1 MPTDCFVTVAY
12 HLFMPFFNF
21 ADYKQHYI
29 QLIKIGLPIVLGQVG
44 VIVLGF
50 ADTIMIGH
58 HTTVELA
65 AASLVNNIFNL
76 AIIFGTGFAYGL
88 TPLVGELFGRGDRDK
103 IGALLKVSLLANT
116 IVALIITAV
125 MTVVYLNI
133 DNMGQPDELMK
144 YVKPYYIIILVS
156 IFFVMIFNSFKQFAD
171 GITDTRTAMWL
182 LIIGNV
188 MNIAGNYVLIYG
200 KFGCPELGLV
210 GAGLSTLASRVAMV
224 LLFVIIFVRSERYA
238 VYRRGFAKA
247 SFDRVIFRRLNS
259 LGWPVAFQMGM
270 EGASFNLSAIMVGW
284 LGSLALAA
292 HQIAVTF
299 STLSYMVIYGMGAAT
314 SIRVSYFVGQ
324 SDYVSVRRSAFA
336 GFHLSMV
343 IIIMVSIV
351 FALLRND
358 MGYWFTDNA
367 EVAAITS
374 GLVFIVML
382 YQFGDATQI
391 VFANSLRGIS
401 DVKPMM
407 FIAFFAYF
415 VVSLPV
421 GYFLGFVVDLGIYG
435 IWLAYPIGLT
445 TAGVLFFLRFNRKTS
460 LTKVSRLSS

>member
-1 MPTDCFVTVAY
+1 
-12 HLFMPFFNF
+12 MPFFNF

-103 IGALLKVSLLANT
+103 IGALLKGSLLANT

-247 SFDRVIFRRLNS
+247 SFDRVIFRRLNG

-270 EGASFNLSAIMVGW
+270 EGASFNL
-284 LGSLALAA
+284 
-292 HQIAVTF
+292 T
-299 STLSYMVIYGMGAAT
+299 TLSYMVIYGMGAAT